1 MRKFLK
7 YFYGS
12 LISRTHHVK
21 RIKNNGNWRDTT
33 REETLFFV
41 FIAFPPFHCSKWC
54 VSLEEYPYHLWP
66 PYVSGFG
73 KVLSRDALFQMY
85 YASFFVKRIRLED
98 IYLGLIARK
107 LRLEPLHSPEFYYF
121 SRPFDLEGYR

>member
-1 MRKFLK
+1 M
-7 YFYGS
+7 
-12 LISRTHHVK
+12 
-21 RIKNNGNWRDTT
+21 
-33 REETLFFV
+33 FFT
-41 FIAFPPFHCSKWC
+41 AFPPFHCSKWC
-54 VSLEEYPYHLWP
+54 VTLEEYPYHLWP

-107 LRLEPLHSPEFYYF
+107 LRLKPLHSPEFYYF
-121 SRPFDLEGYR
+121 GRPFDLEGYRY